1 MCQTL
6 SIKSSSN
13 DLDCINLYR
22 ARMFYHYVLCGY
34 SCLQALE
41 SSLQNQTFLLYLYD
55 IICHNMRIYYFFRY
69 VFSPNFIRLTCFQ
82 IILSGFFLDF
92 AVKIWLRA

>member
-13 DLDCINLYR
+13 DLDCMNLYR

-55 IICHNMRIYYFFRY
+55 IIYAIICGCLIFSVTFFH
-69 VFSPNFIRLTCFQ
+69 L
-82 IILSGFFLDF
+82 ILSD
-92 AVKIWLRA
+92 